1 MIIASEGAMNEQ
13 EVVVHTMERLY
24 AKMHRLRDVVQGN
37 NWGEDLDIA
46 WTEMKAEI
54 IHFETALA
62 HLT

>member
-1 MIIASEGAMNEQ
+1 MNEQ